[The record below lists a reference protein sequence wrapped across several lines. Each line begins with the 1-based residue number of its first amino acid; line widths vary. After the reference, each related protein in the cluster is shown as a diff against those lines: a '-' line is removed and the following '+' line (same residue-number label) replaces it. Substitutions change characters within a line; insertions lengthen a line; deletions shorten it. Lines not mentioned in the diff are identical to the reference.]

1 MKPLVL
7 AAAALLLTA
16 APGAATG
23 RQVSFP
29 STDGTPL
36 AATLYE
42 PSSRPAPAIVLV
54 HMLGRSKE
62 DWSTVAE
69 RLEDAGAIVLAL
81 DLRGHGRSGGSMATL
96 LPMIDDVRAAVAW
109 VAARP
114 GTRPDAV
121 AIVGASLG
129 ANLALVA
136 AADTPAVRAIALL
149 SPSLDYRGIRLD
161 ASLMR
166 KIADRPVW
174 LAASTQDPYAL
185 RTIKE
190 LVPGSGARE
199 QRLSAALAHGT
210 TLLSADSDLARALVD
225 WLRRTLI
232 Y

>member
-149 SPSLDYRGIRLD
+149 SPSLDYRGLRIEAAIRKYG
-161 ASLMR
+161 R
-166 KIADRPVW
+166 RPV
-174 LAASTQDPYAL
+174 LLVASDDDPYARRSAL
-185 RTIKE
+185 DLEKAGEGPRE
-190 LVPGSGARE
+190 LLIV
-199 QRLSAALAHGT
+199 SAAGHGT
-210 TLLSADSDLARALVD
+210 RMLGGSWELPPALID
-225 WLRRTLI
+225 WFRRTLQ
-232 Y
+232 